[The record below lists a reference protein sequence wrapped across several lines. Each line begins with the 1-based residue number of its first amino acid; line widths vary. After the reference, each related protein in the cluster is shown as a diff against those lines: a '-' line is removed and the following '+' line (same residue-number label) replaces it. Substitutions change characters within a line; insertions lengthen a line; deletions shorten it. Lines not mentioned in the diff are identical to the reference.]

1 MDLSAKLLAL
11 VAVAVAGGMSLHILY
26 DAMIDSCR
34 EETIDLLMEG
44 EQLPY
49 SCRALQTIGVLT
61 QDQAQQQAKAALSAL
76 DADMRGDYWV
86 ATSDGINFMRSSVRF
101 IGTRA
106 KGGRTTDGLT
116 DREVYRA
123 GMARAHVVLVDVVI
137 MRSPD
142 ADVEPKLQDA
152 VAIPGWAWWVGTG
165 FLYDDMNAAFSQLA
179 LLPGAIALAIA
190 ATPVASRGTNERRCS
205 ADSRARRTG
214 CRNCF
219 ITG

>member
-11 VAVAVAGGMSLHILY
+11 VAVAGGMSLHILY

-76 DADMRGDYWV
+76 DADMRGYYWV

-106 KGGRTTDGLT
+106 K
-116 DREVYRA
+116 E
-123 GMARAHVVLVDVVI
+123 
-137 MRSPD
+137 
-142 ADVEPKLQDA
+142 
-152 VAIPGWAWWVGTG
+152 
-165 FLYDDMNAAFSQLA
+165 AAPPTA
-179 LLPGAIALAIA
+179 
-190 ATPVASRGTNERRCS
+190 
-205 ADSRARRTG
+205 
-214 CRNCF
+214 
-219 ITG
+219 